1 MNDATGMPQTAVV
14 VGGTSDIARA
24 VVRALVARRLRRI
37 VLAGR
42 DEIGLAAA
50 AKELQALGA
59 AEVDTVTLDVTDVT
73 QIPVAVRDATTRLG
87 QVDMVLVAAGVL
99 GEQARDEVDPDAVAR
114 VVTTNLT
121 GPAAVITAFAA
132 VLRNQGHGR
141 IVVLSSVAGVR
152 VRRANYVYG
161 ASKAGLDA
169 FAQGTAEL
177 LRGTGASLMIVR
189 PGWVA
194 TRMTEGR
201 DPAPFAT
208 TPDAVAADIVAGMER
223 SVPVVWS
230 PGRLRLVFAVL
241 QLLPGALWRRLP
253 G

>member
-1 MNDATGMPQTAVV
+1 MNDAMGMPQTAVV

-24 VVRALVARRLRRI
+24 VLRALVARRLRRI

-42 DEIGLAAA
+42 DEVALAAA

-59 AEVDTVTLDVTDVT
+59 DEVDTTVLDVTDV
-73 QIPVAVRDATTRLG
+73 PAAAALARDSAARLG
-87 QVDMVLVAAGVL
+87 QVDLVLVAAGVL
-99 GEQARDEVDPDAVAR
+99 GDQAVDEVDPEAAAR
-114 VVTTNLT
+114 VLTVNCT
-121 GPAAVITAFAA
+121 GPAAAMTAFAG
-132 VLRNQGHGR
+132 VLRHQGHGR
-141 IVVLSSVAGVR
+141 MVVLSSVAGVR

-169 FAQGTAEL
+169 FAQGMAEA

-194 TRMTEGR
+194 TRMTAGR

-208 TPDAVAADIVAGMER
+208 TPDAVAADVVSGMER
-223 SVPVVWS
+223 SAAVVWS
-230 PGRLRLVFAVL
+230 PAPLRLVFGAL
-241 QLLPGALWRRLP
+241 RLAPGALWRRMP

>member
-1 MNDATGMPQTAVV
+1 MGMPQTAVV

-24 VVRALVARRLRRI
+24 VLRVLVARRLRRI

-42 DEIGLAAA
+42 DQIGLAAA

-59 AEVDTVTLDVTDVT
+59 LEVDTVTLDVTDVT
-73 QIPVAVRDATTRLG
+73 RIPVVVQEAAARLG

-99 GEQARDEVDPDAVAR
+99 GDQAADESDPEAVAR
-114 VVTTNLT
+114 VLTTNCT
-121 GPAAVITAFAA
+121 GPAAVVAA
-132 VLRNQGHGR
+132 SAALLRHQGHGR

-152 VRRANYVYG
+152 VRRANFVYG
-161 ASKAGLDA
+161 ASKAGIDA
-169 FAQGTAEL
+169 YAQGAAES
-177 LRGTGASLMIVR
+177 LRGSGASLMIVR

-201 DPAPFAT
+201 DRAPFAT
-208 TPDAVAADIVAGMER
+208 TPDAVAADVVAGMER
-223 SVPVVWS
+223 SSPVVWS
-230 PGRLRLVFAVL
+230 PRLLRGVFAVL
-241 QLLPGALWRRLP
+241 RLLPAAVWRRFP